1 MCYDDMIFR
10 VFIGPMEKNLSF
22 CQNLLKIFCIDFHI
36 LMGYFIGQEQKKYDW
51 LCRQDP
57 AVVKAKK
64 YNKDKELAVITTH
77 VNADFDALA
86 SMLAA
91 QKLYPDALVVF
102 PGSQEKNLKNFFINS
117 MAYLFNMVDINDID
131 FSKVKRLILVDTR
144 QRGRIGKLIDVLENS
159 DIEIHIYDH
168 HPPTSNDIKGSL
180 EVHGKTGANV
190 TILTEI
196 IKEKKFGISPD
207 EATIMC
213 LGLYEDT
220 GSFTF
225 PSTTERDFL
234 AAAFLLSKGA
244 NLNIVSDLIAREL
257 SPEQVVLLNDMIQ
270 AVTRYNINGI
280 EVVVTSVTLEKYMP
294 DFAFLVQKMVKMEN
308 IDAIFAIARME
319 NKIYVVARSR
329 INEVD
334 VGAILA
340 DIGGGGHAYA
350 AAASIKGETLAQTE
364 TRLIQFLYEKVKAR
378 RQAKDLMSSPAIS
391 ISPDVLCKKAQNI
404 ITRYNLNAL
413 VVTEK
418 GDATE
423 ELRGYITRQV
433 IEKALYHKLDQVPV
447 KEYMTTEVAT
457 VGPDADLPEIQEKII
472 DNKQRILPVM
482 QGATIIGVITRTDLL
497 NILVG
502 QSEPKSEISPDP
514 LKGSAH
520 ARTRNVVRFM
530 KERLSADLIKRLQQI
545 GEVAQD
551 IGCEA
556 FVVGG
561 FVRDLFLYRKN
572 EDLDI
577 VIEGEGI
584 AFAGEYAK
592 LVGARIHT
600 HEKFGTAVIIF
611 PDGFKIDVASA
622 RMEYYKFPAALPVVE
637 MSSIK
642 LDMYRRDFTI
652 NTLAIQLNP
661 DKFGTLIDFF
671 AARKDIK
678 EKIIRILH
686 NLSFVED
693 PTRVFRA
700 IRFEQRFE
708 FTIGK
713 LTAGLISNAVTM
725 DFFRGLSG
733 KRVFT
738 ELRIIM
744 EEKNPVAAI
753 TRLNDFDLLKVIHP
767 SITLDKNF
775 ISLLNSVKEVLSWHD
790 LLFLDESYKQWIVFF
805 LVLIN
810 QCNAKRTGDICR
822 RFELAPQYVK
832 IFCIERFEADRCGT
846 RLERN
851 LSVSDSVLYRKLTG
865 FRTELILYMMAAA
878 RQQAVKKAISHFFTD
893 LRRTGISLKG
903 RDLKKM
909 KLKPGPVYRQ
919 VLAAVLDAKLDRKL
933 KTKKDEIDFA
943 RHYIE
948 THPSPV

>member
-1 MCYDDMIFR
+1 M
-10 VFIGPMEKNLSF
+10 S
-22 CQNLLKIFCIDFHI
+22 
-36 LMGYFIGQEQKKYDW
+36 
-51 LCRQDP
+51 
-57 AVVKAKK
+57 
-64 YNKDKELAVITTH
+64 VITTH

-117 MAYLFNMVDINDID
+117 MAYLFNMADISDID
-131 FSKVKRLILVDTR
+131 FSKVGQLILVDTR
-144 QRGRIGKLIDVLENS
+144 QRGRIGRLTDLLDRK

-168 HPPTSNDIKGSL
+168 HPPTENDVKGSL
-180 EVHGKTGANV
+180 EVHGRTGANV

-196 IKEKKFGISPD
+196 IKEKEIRISPD

-270 AVTRYNINGI
+270 AITRCNISI
-280 EVVVTSVTLEKYMP
+280 TLERYMP

-308 IDAIFAIARME
+308 IDAIFAVARME

-329 INEVD
+329 IDEVD

-340 DIGGGGHAYA
+340 EIGGGGHPYA
-350 AAASIKGETLAQTE
+350 AAASIKKETLAQTE
-364 TRLIQFLYEKVKAR
+364 AKLIQILYEKVKAR

-391 ISPDVLCKKAQNI
+391 INAGVTCKKAQNI

-413 VVTEK
+413 LVTEK
-418 GDATE
+418 VDATE
-423 ELRGYITRQV
+423 EFRGYITRQV
-433 IEKALYHKLDQVPV
+433 IEKALYHKLDQVPIRD
-447 KEYMTTEVAT
+447 YMTTEVAI
-457 VGPDADLPEIQEKII
+457 VGPDADLLEIQEKII
-472 DNKQRILPVM
+472 DHKQRILPVM
-482 QGATIIGVITRTDLL
+482 QGANIIGVITRTDLL

-502 QSEPKSEISPDP
+502 QSEVKSDISPDP

-530 KERLSADLIKRLQQI
+530 KERLSTDLIKRLQQI
-545 GEVAQD
+545 GEVADD

-561 FVRDLFLYRKN
+561 FVRDLFLYRQD

-584 AFAGEYAK
+584 AFARKYAK

-642 LDMYRRDFTI
+642 LDLYRRDFTI

-713 LTAGLISNAVTM
+713 LTAGLISNAVAM

-738 ELRIIM
+738 ELRLIM
-744 EEKNPVAAI
+744 EEKNSVSAI
-753 TRLNDFDLLKVIHP
+753 MRLKDFDLLKVIHP
-767 SITLDKNF
+767 SINLDK
-775 ISLLNSVKEVLSWHD
+775 ILIALLKSVKEVLSWHD
-790 LLFLDESYKQWIVFF
+790 LLFLDESYKKWIVFF
-805 LVLIN
+805 LVVIN
-810 QCNAKRTGDICR
+810 QCNAKRAQEICR
-822 RFELAPQYVK
+822 RFELAPEYEK
-832 IFCIERFEADRCGT
+832 IFCVERFEADRCGSW
-846 RLERN
+846 LERN
-851 LSVSDSVLYRKLTG
+851 QAVSNSVLYRKLSG

-878 RQQAVKKAISHFFTD
+878 RKQTVKKSISHFFTN
-893 LRRTGISLKG
+893 LRRTSISLKG
-903 RDLKKM
+903 SDLKKM
-909 KLKPGPVYRQ
+909 KLTPGPVYRQ
-919 VLAAVLDAKLDRKL
+919 VLSAVLDAKLDGKL
-933 KTKKDEIDFA
+933 KTKEDEIKFA
-943 RHYIE
+943 HHYIKIHRY
-948 THPSPV
+948 T

>member
-1 MCYDDMIFR
+1 
-10 VFIGPMEKNLSF
+10 
-22 CQNLLKIFCIDFHI
+22 
-36 LMGYFIGQEQKKYDW
+36 MG
-51 LCRQDP
+51 QDP
-57 AVVKAKK
+57 AVAKSK
-64 YNKDKELAVITTH
+64 KENDNEELSVITTH

-91 QKLYPDALVVF
+91 QKLYPDALVIF

-117 MAYLFNMVDINDID
+117 MAYLFNMVDISNID
-131 FSKVKRLILVDTR
+131 FSKVKQLILVDTR
-144 QRGRIGKLIDVLENS
+144 QRGRIGRLIELLERP
-159 DIEIHIYDH
+159 DIDIHIYDH
-168 HPPTSNDIKGSL
+168 HPATGNDVKGNL

-196 IKEKKFGISPD
+196 IKEKKVHISPD

-213 LGLYEDT
+213 LGLFEDT
-220 GSFTF
+220 GSFTYS
-225 PSTTERDFL
+225 STTERDFL

-244 NLNIVSDLIAREL
+244 NLNVVSDLIAREL

-270 AVTRYNINGI
+270 AVTRYYISGI
-280 EVVVTSVTLEKYMP
+280 EIVVTSVTMEKYMP

-334 VGAILA
+334 VADILA
-340 DIGGGGHAYA
+340 DIGGGGHPYA

-364 TRLIQFLYEKVKAR
+364 SRLIHILYNKIKAR
-378 RQAKDLMSSPAIS
+378 RQAKDLMSSPAIT
-391 ISPDVLCKKAQNI
+391 ISANVTCKKAQNI

-413 VVTEK
+413 LVTEK
-418 GDATE
+418 VNATE
-423 ELRGYITRQV
+423 EFRGYITRQV

-447 KEYMTTEVAT
+447 RDYMTTEVGI
-457 VGPDADLPEIQEKII
+457 VGLHADLLEIQEKII

-482 QGATIIGVITRTDLL
+482 QNATIMGVITRTDLL

-530 KERLSADLIKRLQQI
+530 KERLSANLISRLQQL
-545 GEVAQD
+545 GEVADD
-551 IGCEA
+551 IGCGA

-584 AFAGEYAK
+584 AFARKYAK

-611 PDGFKIDVASA
+611 PDGFEIDVASA

-642 LDMYRRDFTI
+642 LDLYRRDFTI
-652 NTLAIQLNP
+652 NTLAIQLNSE
-661 DKFGTLIDFF
+661 KFGTLIDFF
-671 AARKDIK
+671 TARKDIK

-725 DFFRGLSG
+725 DFFRELSG

-738 ELRIIM
+738 ELRLIM

-753 TRLNDFDLLKVIHP
+753 MRLNDFDLLKVIHP
-767 SITLDKNF
+767 SIILDNNF

-790 LLFLDESYKQWIVFF
+790 LLFLDESYKKWTVYF
-805 LVLIN
+805 LFLIN
-810 QCNAKRTGDICR
+810 QCDAKRSEEICR
-822 RFELAPQYVK
+822 RFELAPEYVK
-832 IFCIERFEADRCGT
+832 IFCHERFEADRCGT
-846 RLERN
+846 WLERN
-851 LSVSDSVLYRKLTG
+851 LPVADSRLYRKLSG
-865 FRTELILYMMAAA
+865 FRIELILYMMATTK
-878 RQQAVKKAISHFFTD
+878 QKAVKKSISHFFTN
-893 LRRTGISLKG
+893 LRRTAISLKG

-909 KLKPGPVYRQ
+909 KIKPGPIYRQ
-919 VLAAVLDAKLDRKL
+919 ILAAVLDAKLDGKL
-933 KTKKDEIDFA
+933 KTKKDESEFA

-948 THPSPV
+948 THSPT